1 MMSDPAVTKGMA
13 VVKELFKVRS
23 DPADILARGCTPTS
37 IPEKSKAHSA
47 RCSLSRAIYFFV
59 ESMLVCPITW
69 ATVFTDV
76 PDVTILF
83 PAALRR
89 EWKPRPSHA
98 SREIPARLQ

>member
-47 RCSLSRAIYFFV
+47 RCSLSRAIYFFTTPADRGSHHTGSLQSV
-59 ESMLVCPITW
+59 PFCP
-69 ATVFTDV
+69 
-76 PDVTILF
+76 
-83 PAALRR
+83 LRQ
-89 EWKPRPSHA
+89 PGQ
-98 SREIPARLQ
+98 IG